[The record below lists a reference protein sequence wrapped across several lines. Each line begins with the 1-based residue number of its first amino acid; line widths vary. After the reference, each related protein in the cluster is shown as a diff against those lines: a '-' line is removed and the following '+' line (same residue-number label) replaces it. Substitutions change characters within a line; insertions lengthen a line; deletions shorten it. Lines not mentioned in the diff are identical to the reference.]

1 MQRRTLRL
9 RQAANSFSFRGLAQ
23 QCLVPKARDA
33 FWGSLCFNTCWALCP
48 SQAALV
54 LKPVKGL
61 SAFRL
66 RGVCQEERHRP
77 QQRPGGGKAQVT
89 QGSVKDCLE
98 PQVCMEQSGM

>member
-33 FWGSLCFNTCWALCP
+33 FWGSLCFNPCWALCP

-54 LKPVKGL
+54 LKLVKGL
-61 SAFRL
+61 SVFWL

-77 QQRPGGGKAQVT
+77 NKGQEVGKPRSPRA
-89 QGSVKDCLE
+89 L
-98 PQVCMEQSGM
+98 